1 MFQSDEEFNLDL
13 VHDDKNGY
21 GRNNTAKSH
30 NVLDTTTQNMRGI
43 LGTMGTDEED
53 VPATKKSIFDLD
65 LDDED
70 EDESVLSL
78 ALEQTEREEG
88 FKTSSPTPSEAP
100 TLVLMSSTLPSSPP
114 RSRPRPLAPSL
125 PPPST
130 SSLSASSSFSRRK
143 RMFPGPA
150 GIIGEKDDKAGRR
163 SSWAPTAADDEN
175 DKGGNSPNSSKV
187 LSNISRPVSKSRV

>member
-65 LDDED
+65 VDDED

-114 RSRPRPLAPSL
+114 RSRPRPLAPPL

-130 SSLSASSSFSRRK
+130 SSLSASSFSRRK

-187 LSNISRPVSKSRV
+187 LSNVSRPVSKSRV